1 MRRPS
6 PNLNLFQR
14 FLERLR
20 YFLACSLF
28 NVFPLPQES
37 GFLKSFTFAGDLADR
52 GWNVLVF
59 PEGRTTDDGH
69 MAHFR
74 SGIGLLA
81 KQLNIPVIPMR
92 LTGLFDLKKEHHILA
107 RPGHVQVII
116 GTPVRFSPDQDPNQ
130 IAREL
135 ERRVAEL

>member
-6 PNLNLFQR
+6 HSLNLFQR

-20 YFLACSLF
+20 YFLASSLF

-37 GFLKSFTFAGDLADR
+37 GFLKSFAFAGDLADR
-52 GWNVLVF
+52 GWNILVF

-69 MAHFR
+69 MAPFR
-74 SGIGLLA
+74 PGIGLLA
-81 KQLNIPVIPMR
+81 KELNIPVVPMR
-92 LTGLFDLKKEHHILA
+92 LAGLFDLKQQNRILA
-107 RPGHVQVII
+107 RPGHVQVTI
-116 GTPVRFSPDQDPNQ
+116 GRPIRFSPDQDPNE